1 MRSKKKKK
9 IILRFITSFVLSFL
23 PSHLRQEHRPN
34 LHLTST
40 MSARTILVPVDDSD
54 VRFVGL
60 GEGEGRDD
68 AAFLASSFTATSPLF
83 SSSFDLS
90 LDLFDSTRLSS
101 FFLTTTTGPF
111 SPSLRFSLPSQLLTP
126 PKHRDRPRPSSGR
139 SSSWRAQVRKRG

>member
-1 MRSKKKKK
+1 
-9 IILRFITSFVLSFL
+9 
-23 PSHLRQEHRPN
+23 
-34 LHLTST
+34 

-60 GEGEGRDD
+60 GEGEGRVD

-111 SPSLRFSLPSQLLTP
+111 SPSLRFSPLPTTHTHKTQGSTKAVKWTLEQLA
-126 PKHRDRPRPSSGR
+126 RPGEKEGLEREKER
-139 SSSWRAQVRKRG
+139 E